1 MRIMMKNEIISRLRG
16 LRLSSK
22 FDRNIEILNIFRQD
36 STRLALAIDNYDEE
50 RILFVEISWLE
61 DVEND
66 RFIFEVVETD
76 ENDDEYCYKTY
87 HIDRLIDNLLETF
100 AKFDI
105 VPEFETR

>member
-1 MRIMMKNEIISRLRG
+1 MKYEIISRLRG

-50 RILFVEISWLE
+50 RILFVEINWLE

-76 ENDDEYCYKTY
+76 ENGDEYCYKTY

-105 VPEFETR
+105 IPEFEVR

>member
-1 MRIMMKNEIISRLRG
+1 MRIMMKNEIIGRLRG

-36 STRLALAIDNYDEE
+36 SSRLALAIDNYDEE
-50 RILFVEISWLE
+50 RVLFVEISWLE

-66 RFIFEVVETD
+66 RFIFQVVETD
-76 ENDDEYCYKTY
+76 ENDVEYEYRTY
-87 HIDRLIDNLLETF
+87 HINRLIDNLLETF

>member
-1 MRIMMKNEIISRLRG
+1 MKYEIIGRLRG

-50 RILFVEISWLE
+50 RILFVEINWLE

-76 ENDDEYCYKTY
+76 ENGDEYCYKTY
-87 HIDRLIDNLLETF
+87 HINRLIDNLLETF

-105 VPEFETR
+105 IPEFEAR